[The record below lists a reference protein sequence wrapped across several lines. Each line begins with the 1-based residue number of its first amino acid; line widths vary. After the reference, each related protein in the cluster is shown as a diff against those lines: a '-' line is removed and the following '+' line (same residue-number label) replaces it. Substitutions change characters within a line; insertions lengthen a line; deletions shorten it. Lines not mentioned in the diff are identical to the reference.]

1 MKLPSFTT
9 QFDKDMKQSEK
20 RGKDLTKIKAIMF
33 DIICE
38 NPLPPKNNDHPL
50 AGNYKGHRECHIQS
64 RNFHDRKIAALCI
77 YRDGRRKSWT
87 TTKQEGTLGLRL
99 YHPTDEDNDFHEYKT
114 QIFYLEMK
122 EAAKLFKEQWF
133 ATRPKVY
140 S

>member
-50 AGNYKGHRECHIQS
+50 AGNYKGHRECHIEPDWLLIYIYVNNEVRFV
-64 RNFHDRKIAALCI
+64 RN
-77 YRDGRRKSWT
+77 
-87 TTKQEGTLGLRL
+87 GTHSDL
-99 YHPTDEDNDFHEYKT
+99 YK
-114 QIFYLEMK
+114 K
-122 EAAKLFKEQWF
+122 
-133 ATRPKVY
+133 
-140 S
+140 